1 MKKFQNK
8 YRIESTRLKY
18 WDYSN
23 PGMYFVTICTH
34 NFFEW
39 FGKVV
44 DEEMILNEMGKIAE
58 AEWIKTCELRDN
70 VILNEFVIMPNHVHG
85 IIQLLGD
92 EYTSRDVARN
102 VSTSEHMSNISP
114 KSGSLSTIVHS
125 YKSAVTR
132 SIRKHHHPKFE
143 WQPRFY
149 DHVIRND

>member
-1 MKKFQNK
+1 
-8 YRIESTRLKY
+8 
-18 WDYSN
+18 
-23 PGMYFVTICTH
+23 
-34 NFFEW
+34 
-39 FGKVV
+39 
-44 DEEMILNEMGKIAE
+44 
-58 AEWIKTCELRDN
+58 
-70 VILNEFVIMPNHVHG
+70 MPNHVHG

-114 KSGSLSTIVHS
+114 KSGTLSTIVHS

-143 WQPRFY
+143 WQPQFY

>member
-1 MKKFQNK
+1 
-8 YRIESTRLKY
+8 
-18 WDYSN
+18 
-23 PGMYFVTICTH
+23 MYFVTICTH

-39 FGKVV
+39 LGKVV

-114 KSGSLSTIVHS
+114 KF
-125 YKSAVTR
+125 AVTR